1 MCTVN
6 DASLGVVCIFGF
18 MLKLL
23 DGFEC
28 SALTYCIYLFI
39 IIIIMC
45 NVSAC

>member
-23 DGFEC
+23 NVQH
-28 SALTYCIYLFI
+28 LHTYILYLLI
-39 IIIIMC
+39 HNYNN